1 MIELVVSIVVVFAA
15 AIAGSLF
22 TAKPFNGWY
31 AGLKKPP
38 FTPPNWA
45 FGPVWTALYIMM
57 AAAVYL
63 VWQQGLNTEGVF
75 LPFILF
81 WIQLVFNVAWSA
93 VFFGMKSPGGGVFVI
108 AVLWL
113 LILATIIASFPVSLP
128 AGILLIP
135 YIVWVTLASY
145 LNIGIWLINR
155 KV

>member
-1 MIELVVSIVVVFAA
+1 MELVVSIVAVFAA
-15 AIAGSLF
+15 AAAGSLF
-22 TAKPFNGWY
+22 TAKSVGAWY
-31 AGLKKPP
+31 AGLKRPP

-57 AAAVYL
+57 AAAIFL
-63 VWQQGLNTEGVF
+63 IWRQGLNTEGVL

-81 WIQLVFNVAWSA
+81 WVQLVFNAAWSA
-93 VFFGMKSPGGGVFVI
+93 VFFGMRSKGGGVVVI
-108 AVLWL
+108 ALLWC
-113 LILATIIASFPVSLP
+113 LILATIVTSFPVSLP

-155 KV
+155 KA